1 MIDIVSFVYGE
12 VGGADKISYFQ
23 KTALT
28 SQNKYGR
35 LYSIY
40 YYSNLL
46 GNLMEP
52 ALALQGIRFIEDW
65 VNVETV
71 TYAKRVAISS
81 LNEISESFAFITE
94 DAQAQ
99 MKNDKTLSKEER
111 LAMESKILN
120 FLHVTDRAMEASE
133 RLSN

>member
-1 MIDIVSFVYGE
+1 
-12 VGGADKISYFQ
+12 
-23 KTALT
+23 
-28 SQNKYGR
+28 
-35 LYSIY
+35 
-40 YYSNLL
+40 
-46 GNLMEP
+46 MEP
-52 ALALQGIRFIEDW
+52 ALALQGISFIEDW